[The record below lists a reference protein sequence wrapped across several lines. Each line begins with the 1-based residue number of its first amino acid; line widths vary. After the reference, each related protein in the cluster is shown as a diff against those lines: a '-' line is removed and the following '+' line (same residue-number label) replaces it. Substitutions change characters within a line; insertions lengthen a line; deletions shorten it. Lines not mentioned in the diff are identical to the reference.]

1 MRKIQVPLT
10 RYAHPEYLRDLC
22 NRIEACY
29 FSDDRDWS
37 CIEAIFKADL
47 KRMEEREPRPPAAD
61 SLDRI
66 RRNRGKLPVDLTA
79 PRRALP
85 AETKRPPKKLIRALS
100 RVADQ
105 LARDGRR

>member
-10 RYAHPEYLRDLC
+10 RYAHPEYLRELC

-37 CIEAIFKADL
+37 CIEAIFKADV
-47 KRMEEREPRPPAAD
+47 KRMEEREPRPPAA
-61 SLDRI
+61 
-66 RRNRGKLPVDLTA
+66 
-79 PRRALP
+79 P
-85 AETKRPPKKLIRALS
+85 AQTKRPPKKLIRALS